1 MNSTQDSL
9 KKITKGAGII
19 FVGMIISKLLGYVYR
34 ILIARVGT
42 ETYGLFS
49 IGIALFS
56 LLTTIS
62 LVGLNRGVLR
72 YISFYR
78 AKEDLGKVK
87 ELISFSLKITSL
99 FSLIVSIIFFVF
111 SDKIAILFFHNSDLS
126 IIFKILAVF
135 IPFSVF
141 REVIFSIIE
150 SFQKIK
156 YEIYSKNIVEN
167 VIKILLTL
175 IFLTLG
181 FKLIGFTVAYAI
193 GILISTLTA
202 LFFLKKLISIKLNL
216 NPSKILKK
224 ELFFYSFPLSFS
236 LLISSIINW
245 TDTLM
250 LGFFRT
256 ASEIGIYN
264 AALSTAFLMY
274 IIPSILLGLF
284 IPILTEVYAK
294 DDKDSFNQIHKRV
307 TKWILFTN
315 IALLSL
321 FYLFSK
327 PILRI
332 LFGLDYVSGSTV
344 LIILSTGYF
353 IGYSL
358 SASTRVLMIINKTKL
373 IFINTLAITIINIIL
388 NLYLIPIYGIS
399 GAAIAT
405 ASAFMIRSILLLIE
419 SIIILKVVPF
429 NIKHLGILFSA
440 LISFLLIKIL
450 LPTEISLIN
459 LVLFSLL
466 FLVVYV
472 ISLIL
477 TRSLEKEDLSL
488 LGLMDGFKK
497 S

>member
-156 YEIYSKNIVEN
+156 YEIYSKNI
-167 VIKILLTL
+167 I
-175 IFLTLG
+175 
-181 FKLIGFTVAYAI
+181 
-193 GILISTLTA
+193 
-202 LFFLKKLISIKLNL
+202 
-216 NPSKILKK
+216 
-224 ELFFYSFPLSFS
+224 
-236 LLISSIINW
+236 
-245 TDTLM
+245 
-250 LGFFRT
+250 
-256 ASEIGIYN
+256 
-264 AALSTAFLMY
+264 
-274 IIPSILLGLF
+274 
-284 IPILTEVYAK
+284 
-294 DDKDSFNQIHKRV
+294 
-307 TKWILFTN
+307 
-315 IALLSL
+315 
-321 FYLFSK
+321 
-327 PILRI
+327 
-332 LFGLDYVSGSTV
+332 
-344 LIILSTGYF
+344 
-353 IGYSL
+353 
-358 SASTRVLMIINKTKL
+358 
-373 IFINTLAITIINIIL
+373 
-388 NLYLIPIYGIS
+388 
-399 GAAIAT
+399 
-405 ASAFMIRSILLLIE
+405 
-419 SIIILKVVPF
+419 
-429 NIKHLGILFSA
+429 
-440 LISFLLIKIL
+440 
-450 LPTEISLIN
+450 
-459 LVLFSLL
+459 
-466 FLVVYV
+466 
-472 ISLIL
+472 
-477 TRSLEKEDLSL
+477 
-488 LGLMDGFKK
+488 
-497 S
+497 